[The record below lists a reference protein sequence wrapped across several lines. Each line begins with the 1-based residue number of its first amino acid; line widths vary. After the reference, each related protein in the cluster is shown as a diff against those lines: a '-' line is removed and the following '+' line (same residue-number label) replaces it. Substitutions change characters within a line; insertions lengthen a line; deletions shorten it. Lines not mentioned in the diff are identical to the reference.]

1 MRQIATHLKFAKE
14 TNDQKVA
21 AALIE
26 KAASLKA
33 RVDELEFAR
42 RMSNLPL
49 IEQEKR
55 PPRLSAL

>member
-33 RVDELEFAR
+33 RVDER
-42 RMSNLPL
+42 V
-49 IEQEKR
+49 
-55 PPRLSAL
+55 PPPDRSSRAPDVEPSPY